1 MKKKTVVLF
10 LLASMLLNTFCA
22 CAETEDI
29 KETEASQ
36 NTAETTETAETAA
49 ETEPPYYDT
58 KGANYDGSNFG
69 IWNYDNVIANGW
81 AGIPYDLFTDEIT
94 GDTLNDAV
102 YNRNLEIQNKLN
114 ITIIG
119 TNSTANFAKDIAP
132 LMAAGDTSVDLMF
145 PAQVH
150 VPSLVSQDSVY
161 DILELESFD
170 LSEPWWN
177 QNCNETM
184 TMKGKLFVAA
194 SDATYFDKLAT
205 TVVFYNKKLM
215 SDHNLGEMYDIV
227 NDGAWTLDKAIEL
240 GGYVTNDLNGDSV
253 YDLNDSIG
261 ISCQNDGSYYLLH
274 GFGINVCAN
283 DEEGN
288 IAFNLKSER
297 AVDVLQSI
305 YTLMGNPQQYFNRQT
320 YSLTLN
326 DAINMFIENRTLFL
340 IRPLQ
345 SLFLMRDMD
354 ADFGIIPL
362 PKYDEAQTEYYSA
375 VNPITGTIGMLPRTS
390 ADPERSAVVLSA
402 MACESHYTVINELYD
417 TVLGQKL
424 TRDAESSV
432 MLDYIFDGAVFDPG
446 MIWNFGDIRNTLLQH
461 IGADVSSMIASVTK
475 VVEKSIEKFNEY
487 LTEEE

>member
-1 MKKKTVVLF
+1 MIRAIEVPKNSLKLKGKSPMKKKTVVLF

-194 SDATYFDKLAT
+194 SDATNRSRKCDAAPSMKMLPS
-205 TVVFYNKKLM
+205 NPC
-215 SDHNLGEMYDIV
+215 ER
-227 NDGAWTLDKAIEL
+227 TL
-240 GGYVTNDLNGDSV
+240 
-253 YDLNDSIG
+253 
-261 ISCQNDGSYYLLH
+261 
-274 GFGINVCAN
+274 
-283 DEEGN
+283 
-288 IAFNLKSER
+288 LKSSNAC
-297 AVDVLQSI
+297 AVS
-305 YTLMGNPQQYFNRQT
+305 P
-320 YSLTLN
+320 
-326 DAINMFIENRTLFL
+326 
-340 IRPLQ
+340 
-345 SLFLMRDMD
+345 
-354 ADFGIIPL
+354 
-362 PKYDEAQTEYYSA
+362 
-375 VNPITGTIGMLPRTS
+375 
-390 ADPERSAVVLSA
+390 
-402 MACESHYTVINELYD
+402 
-417 TVLGQKL
+417 
-424 TRDAESSV
+424 
-432 MLDYIFDGAVFDPG
+432 
-446 MIWNFGDIRNTLLQH
+446 
-461 IGADVSSMIASVTK
+461 
-475 VVEKSIEKFNEY
+475 KSIFCVRRK
-487 LTEEE
+487 